1 MKKVYI
7 LTVISLLIG
16 CELFDP
22 TDVDNPNVSEDK
34 FLSDIPKISTS
45 WVNGLERQL
54 ALTLNQTVVLGEIL
68 SDNYFNN
75 RTLSSKVFDIP
86 EITFQDVDVL
96 SMQSAIHRLRFMA
109 QYGLEQVAPND
120 ESTSDL
126 QLAQMHFYLGLAYLM
141 GGEYF
146 TNLPIT
152 DGGEMKSPAE
162 LFQLS
167 IDEFN
172 NTTQLAST
180 SDLAWDARLGQLR
193 AYYRLGDA
201 QNSLNLAD
209 EVIAGNPDYV
219 RFVSYEENT
228 RNDMQFFLFDSEAN
242 ELAPLPRLDF
252 LDPKYYFIDQAENE
266 QKPIAL
272 LKGEE
277 AYLIKAEIELA
288 GNGLAQAKTTL
299 TGLLNDVIARRP
311 AATFTDPDNRN
322 GGTNVSVGIDN
333 YPLSDSYAIKFE
345 DNSDPVNGLVLNRE
359 GSQVTVPTVSGT
371 HITAADITAAT
382 NADEL
387 LELVYLMRQEIFM
400 AEGRRVVD
408 LGIKLP
414 VAQNE
419 FDGNGLVDDTHIEPQ
434 VPDFITSLGA
444 YALDDFENDE
454 DNQVVTINVNLNRIL
469 VANKS
474 SELVLPF
481 H

>member
-1 MKKVYI
+1 MKKLYI
-7 LTVISLLIG
+7 ITVFSFLIG

-22 TDVDNPNVSEDK
+22 TEVDNPNVSEDK
-34 FLSDIPKISTS
+34 FLADIPKISSS

-54 ALTLNQTVVLGEIL
+54 AQTLNQTVVLGEIL

-120 ESTSDL
+120 AATSDT
-126 QLAQMHFYLGLAYLM
+126 QLAQMHFYLGLTYLM

-146 TNLPIT
+146 TGLPVT
-152 DGGEMKSPAE
+152 DGGEVQSSDQ
-162 LFQLS
+162 LFQLA
-167 IDEFN
+167 IDEFGE
-172 NTTQLAST
+172 TARLAGT
-180 SDLAWDARLGQLR
+180 SDLVWDARLGQLR
-193 AYYRLGDA
+193 AYYRLGDT
-201 QNSLNLAD
+201 QNALDISE
-209 EVIAGNPDYV
+209 EVIGGNPDYV

-252 LDPKYYFIDQAENE
+252 LDPKYYFVDQAENE
-266 QKPIAL
+266 QKSIAL
-272 LKGEE
+272 LKAEE

-288 GNGLAQAKTTL
+288 GNQLAQAKTTL
-299 TGLLNDVIARRP
+299 TGLLTEVISARP
-311 AATFTDPDNRN
+311 TATFVDPDNRN
-322 GGTNVSVGIDN
+322 GGTNTSVGIDN
-333 YPLSDSYAIKFE
+333 YPLSDSYAIKF
-345 DNSDPVNGLVLNRE
+345 DNNSDPVDGLVLNRE
-359 GSQVTVPTVSGT
+359 GSEVTVPTISGT
-371 HITAADITAAT
+371 HITEANIVAAA

-387 LELVYLMRQEIFM
+387 LELVYLMRQEIFI

-419 FDGNGLVDDTHIEPQ
+419 FDGNDQVSDTHIEPQ
-434 VPDFITSLGA
+434 VPDFIANLEA

-454 DNQVVTINVNLNRIL
+454 DNEVITINVNLNRIL

-474 SELVLPF
+474 SDFVLPF